1 MIGKLYKSILKNGKK
16 IGIYPFLIGSSII
29 ISSTLIV
36 PSCGEYHQTSFER
49 EHNKFFDFNLYEKRI
64 KKSLKSTD
72 PISLMCSALEAFK
85 DRPIFYKKLSQN
97 FHNFVELINSFSY
110 FPNQEYPG
118 IENEYISYL
127 VYTAKNYSTFYSK
140 SVARTKNIKEYE
152 PKTTL
157 SALPTGNFVNFNG
170 VKYLNEI
177 WKSFDNKNK
186 NDIKLSNLNKLSLK
200 ISNNIYK
207 NLLKLESHYSRY
219 LKNFSIFNIIAPHTD
234 ASHEFTNSKVDEYL
248 GNFKFIKNVANLL
261 PTINNQT
268 IINNYRKFGIF
279 DVKRETLLIN
289 SNKINALTFKFNK
302 LYSAN
307 DITVTSSYSRS
318 ESRDLM
324 NYIVIN
330 FSYRPDLMSF
340 KEFLNFKKKTKFTK
354 TNLQK
359 EQIVSGYIDLDKLIG
374 NYTAIAPDKFNV
386 LEINTQGFG
395 SEASLWKENINSEY
409 YGNSTNSNSEKNI
422 YLDYIN
428 FLKMD
433 SNSNNTGL
441 LITPDS
447 WNVNEISKED
457 WDEMLPKINESVS

>member
-1 MIGKLYKSILKNGKK
+1 ML
-16 IGIYPFLIGSSII
+16 
-29 ISSTLIV
+29 
-36 PSCGEYHQTSFER
+36 
-49 EHNKFFDFNLYEKRI
+49 
-64 KKSLKSTD
+64 
-72 PISLMCSALEAFK
+72 
-85 DRPIFYKKLSQN
+85 
-97 FHNFVELINSFSY
+97 
-110 FPNQEYPG
+110 
-118 IENEYISYL
+118 
-127 VYTAKNYSTFYSK
+127 
-140 SVARTKNIKEYE
+140 
-152 PKTTL
+152 
-157 SALPTGNFVNFNG
+157 
-170 VKYLNEI
+170 
-177 WKSFDNKNK
+177 
-186 NDIKLSNLNKLSLK
+186 
-200 ISNNIYK
+200 
-207 NLLKLESHYSRY
+207 
-219 LKNFSIFNIIAPHTD
+219 HT
-234 ASHEFTNSKVDEYL
+234 EFTNSKVDEYL

-395 SEASLWKENINSEY
+395 SEASLWKENINSGY

-441 LITPDS
+441 LITPI
-447 WNVNEISKED
+447 V
-457 WDEMLPKINESVS
+457 EM

>member
-1 MIGKLYKSILKNGKK
+1 
-16 IGIYPFLIGSSII
+16 
-29 ISSTLIV
+29 
-36 PSCGEYHQTSFER
+36 
-49 EHNKFFDFNLYEKRI
+49 
-64 KKSLKSTD
+64 
-72 PISLMCSALEAFK
+72 
-85 DRPIFYKKLSQN
+85 
-97 FHNFVELINSFSY
+97 
-110 FPNQEYPG
+110 
-118 IENEYISYL
+118 
-127 VYTAKNYSTFYSK
+127 
-140 SVARTKNIKEYE
+140 
-152 PKTTL
+152 
-157 SALPTGNFVNFNG
+157 
-170 VKYLNEI
+170 
-177 WKSFDNKNK
+177 
-186 NDIKLSNLNKLSLK
+186 LNKLSLK

-340 KEFLNFKKKTKFTK
+340 KEFWNFKKKTKFTK

-395 SEASLWKENINSEY
+395 SEASLWKENINSGY

>member
-1 MIGKLYKSILKNGKK
+1 
-16 IGIYPFLIGSSII
+16 
-29 ISSTLIV
+29 
-36 PSCGEYHQTSFER
+36 
-49 EHNKFFDFNLYEKRI
+49 
-64 KKSLKSTD
+64 
-72 PISLMCSALEAFK
+72 
-85 DRPIFYKKLSQN
+85 
-97 FHNFVELINSFSY
+97 
-110 FPNQEYPG
+110 
-118 IENEYISYL
+118 
-127 VYTAKNYSTFYSK
+127 
-140 SVARTKNIKEYE
+140 
-152 PKTTL
+152 
-157 SALPTGNFVNFNG
+157 
-170 VKYLNEI
+170 
-177 WKSFDNKNK
+177 
-186 NDIKLSNLNKLSLK
+186 
-200 ISNNIYK
+200 
-207 NLLKLESHYSRY
+207 
-219 LKNFSIFNIIAPHTD
+219 
-234 ASHEFTNSKVDEYL
+234 
-248 GNFKFIKNVANLL
+248 
-261 PTINNQT
+261 
-268 IINNYRKFGIF
+268 
-279 DVKRETLLIN
+279 
-289 SNKINALTFKFNK
+289 FKFNK

-395 SEASLWKENINSEY
+395 SEASLWKENINSGY